1 MVVEYIIVKKKIS
14 FIKVYLT
21 IIILKDLEFIFI
33 QMEIVMKEN
42 GKITINMEKELFII
56 AMEIDSKDNLKMD

>member
-1 MVVEYIIVKKKIS
+1 MVVEYIIVKNKIL

-21 IIILKDLEFIFI
+21 IMNLMDLEYIFI

-42 GKITINMEKELFII
+42 GKITIKMEKELFII